1 MISTQITTECMFQ
14 PIFQVQ
20 LLQHLSLQNAL
31 SIKVESVFFHIK
43 IHALTLSY
51 LIVNKL
57 QQMPQQN
64 FAMERTVYNEE
75 FFFYYIPRYPH
86 RELSGDL
93 PIAEK
98 TGSKFDHNFNYVKN
112 RSKQCK
118 FNTQDITKTSPLQH

>member
-1 MISTQITTECMFQ
+1 MHVPTHLSSSAAPTPFSTECSFHQ
-14 PIFQVQ
+14 SGVG
-20 LLQHLSLQNAL
+20 
-31 SIKVESVFFHIK
+31 FFHIK

-86 RELSGDL
+86 REISGDL

-98 TGSKFDHNFNYVKN
+98 TGPTRLKSA
-112 RSKQCK
+112 SL
-118 FNTQDITKTSPLQH
+118 IIILIM